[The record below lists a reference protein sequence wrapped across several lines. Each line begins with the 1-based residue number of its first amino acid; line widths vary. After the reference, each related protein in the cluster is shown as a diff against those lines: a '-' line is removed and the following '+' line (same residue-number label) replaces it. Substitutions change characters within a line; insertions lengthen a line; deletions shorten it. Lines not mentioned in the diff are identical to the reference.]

1 MAKRMKIP
9 QKGREEHEFKNVWT
23 QNGKILF
30 WDSMSDRVNFYYNLN
45 FFSLT
50 TQQYLIQKMKISFD
64 FHFIYFFIL

>member
-1 MAKRMKIP
+1 MAKRMKIL

-64 FHFIYFFIL
+64 FHFIYLFIL

>member
-1 MAKRMKIP
+1 MAKRMKIL

-23 QNGKILF
+23 QNGKLPF
-30 WDSMSDRVNFYYNLN
+30 WDSVNDRVNFYYNLN

-64 FHFIYFFIL
+64 FHFIYLFIL

>member
-1 MAKRMKIP
+1 MAKRMKIL
-9 QKGREEHEFKNVWT
+9 QKGRKEHEFKNVWT

-30 WDSMSDRVNFYYNLN
+30 WDSVNDRVNFYYNLN

-64 FHFIYFFIL
+64 FHFIYLFIL

>member
-1 MAKRMKIP
+1 MAKRMKIL

-30 WDSMSDRVNFYYNLN
+30 WDSMNDRVNFYYNLN
-45 FFSLT
+45 FFSLA

-64 FHFIYFFIL
+64 FHFIYLFIL